1 MSELNGH
8 TELQVFNA
16 QYERENARERM
27 QDAINT
33 LNRAKEDLERY
44 LANFDDAENDR
55 ERARQ
60 LNYAINYL
68 VTNIQPNIRID
79 LLAHS
84 QAELTRTGF

>member
-1 MSELNGH
+1 MSELNGR

-16 QYERENARERM
+16 KYERENARERM

-33 LNRAKEDLERY
+33 LNRAKEDLQRCM
-44 LANFDDAENDR
+44 ANFDDAENDR

-60 LNYAINYL
+60 VNYAINYL

-84 QAELTRTGF
+84 QAELTRTGV